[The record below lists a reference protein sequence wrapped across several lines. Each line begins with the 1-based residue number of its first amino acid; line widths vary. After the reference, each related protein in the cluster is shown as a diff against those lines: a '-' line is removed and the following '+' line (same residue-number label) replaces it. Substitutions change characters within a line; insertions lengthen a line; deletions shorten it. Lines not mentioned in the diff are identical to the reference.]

1 MFVIRISKVN
11 TSVTL
16 IQLTSVQEGDLNRLP
31 LFAVPVIIIS
41 QAHMFV
47 NKVYS
52 SVAAVNVGTP
62 EAKVTVPLVLFPA
75 KVMLNGIFTPP

>member
-31 LFAVPVIIIS
+31 LFAVPIIIIS

-62 EAKVTVPLVLFPA
+62 LFDIRS
-75 KVMLNGIFTPP
+75 KSFID